1 MTWISALPL
10 LLGALCSV
18 TSCTWLDHPT
28 SNALQRELAEKS
40 RKGLALA
47 MFFRP
52 DELNLTARP
61 FNGPIQTIHMQCC
74 PGPTQGRRISRSRIV
89 MVDMSNAPAI
99 DSLRD
104 AVGSLAGIPLY
115 GGQVVEMDSQ
125 GSVINR
131 SIVRFHPATV
141 SLSADGEHFAIL
153 GAPLGPGDWVRA
165 TGVYV
170 GGFHVKEIRKLIEA
184 EPAAPF
190 SAIES
195 ESSVDWSPDGSA
207 LLLSQLGSVSL
218 IDVQTGRS
226 RKIVDGGAARW
237 SPDGVS
243 MSYVTLKSEAALLN
257 VSSGESKLI
266 DPGKK
271 VNAPLEWSPD
281 GKYLIVA
288 EEQGSHV
295 YEGCLWVYRVSDGAW
310 APFPDYGVFAKRW
323 YWIQLE
329 TAN

>member
-1 MTWISALPL
+1 MIWISVLPL
-10 LLGALCSV
+10 LLAAVCSI
-18 TSCTWLDHPT
+18 TSCTSLDHPT
-28 SNALQRELAEKS
+28 SNALQCELTEKS

-61 FNGPIQTIHMQCC
+61 FNGPIRNIPMQCC
-74 PGPTQGRRISRSRIV
+74 TGPTQGRLISRNRIV
-89 MVDMSNAPAI
+89 MVDMSNSPAI
-99 DSLRD
+99 DLLKD
-104 AVGSLAGIPLY
+104 AVGSVAGVSLY

-141 SLSADGEHFAIL
+141 SVSADGEHFAIL
-153 GAPLGPGDWVRA
+153 GAPLGSGDWARA

-170 GGFHVKEIRKLIEA
+170 GGFHGKEIRKLIDT

-190 SAIES
+190 SAVES
-195 ESSVDWSPDGSA
+195 EPSVDWSPDGNT
-207 LLLSQLGSVSL
+207 LLFSQLGTVSI

-226 RKIVDGGAARW
+226 REIVDGGAARW

-243 MSYVTLKSEAALLN
+243 VSYVTQKSEAALLN

-281 GKYLIVA
+281 GQYLIVA

-295 YEGCLWVYRVSDGAW
+295 YEGCLWIYRVSDGAW

-323 YWIQLE
+323 YWIQL
-329 TAN
+329 